1 MDIISPVHC
10 RLLPLSLTRLM
21 QLSLLLLTAQSQADD
36 SSLIGSHVVQSAA
49 GRVSINQAAG
59 HFNIQSNSHAL
70 GQRTEINTINYT
82 HLSQSTSLLE
92 DGQALNSVIESK
104 AFTQFQGLAS
114 VNQVSGEL
122 NMQANIGT
130 IAMDSTL
137 ETIMGQGLSDSA
149 LTHVASRAS
158 PSTYQVSHYQAEIA
172 PDSFLDAQGVM
183 QINQISGD
191 KNIAINQFSLQL
203 PSGN

>member
-36 SSLIGSHVVQSAA
+36 SSVIGSHVVQSAA

-82 HLSQSTSLLE
+82 HLSQSECYFKQLFTAVVVTLHCSLHFF
-92 DGQALNSVIESK
+92 N
-104 AFTQFQGLAS
+104 
-114 VNQVSGEL
+114 
-122 NMQANIGT
+122 
-130 IAMDSTL
+130 
-137 ETIMGQGLSDSA
+137 
-149 LTHVASRAS
+149 
-158 PSTYQVSHYQAEIA
+158 YQEFI
-172 PDSFLDAQGVM
+172 
-183 QINQISGD
+183 
-191 KNIAINQFSLQL
+191 
-203 PSGN
+203 